1 MGVRRRG
8 HRAHAR
14 SGNPL
19 MYPTGSC
26 RAAWRTDAPASRP
39 PPAAPG
45 LRTSLL
51 FTVSLVSHRQG
62 DLAQR
67 MLDDLA
73 RTGAQLDR
81 VVVTR
86 NLPERWQPACAH
98 PRAALEVIDN
108 PSPRGFGANHNA
120 AFARCGSEWFVIANP
135 DLRLPADPLPAL
147 LAAGAPGVG
156 LVAPLVREPDGSVAD
171 SARGLPTPVALL
183 RRHLPAAFAGARAA
197 PGAAPEWY
205 AGMFLAV
212 RREAFES
219 IGGFD
224 ERYHLY
230 CEDVDLCARLRLAG
244 WQLRQARDAVVV
256 HDARRASRRSLRH
269 LGWHLASLAR
279 LWRSDAW
286 QRYRALLAAEG
297 AQRPAR
303 APGHR

>member
-1 MGVRRRG
+1 
-8 HRAHAR
+8 
-14 SGNPL
+14 
-19 MYPTGSC
+19 
-26 RAAWRTDAPASRP
+26 
-39 PPAAPG
+39 
-45 LRTSLL
+45 L

-73 RTGAQLDR
+73 RTGALLDR
-81 VVVTR
+81 VVITR

-98 PRAALEVIDN
+98 PGATLETIDN
-108 PSPRGFGANHNA
+108 PQPRGFGANHNA
-120 AFARCGSEWFVIANP
+120 AFARCASEWFVVANP

-147 LAAGAPGVG
+147 LAAAAPGVG

-171 SARGLPTPVALL
+171 SARTLPTPAALL
-183 RRHLPAAFAGARAA
+183 RRYLPAGLAGTASRAA
-197 PGAAPEWY
+197 TATARQPGSGESLRPAPGEAPLPPAGQAPLPPPSEAPHWY
-205 AGMFLAV
+205 AGMFLAI
-212 RREAFES
+212 RSEAFEA

-269 LGWHLASLAR
+269 LGWHLASMTR

-286 QRYRALLAAEG
+286 RRYRALIASEG
-297 AQRPAR
+297 APLPMR
-303 APGHR
+303 APGRD